1 MSAGMGKDYYTV
13 LGVSPQ
19 ATEDEIKKAF
29 RALARQHH
37 PDANRDDP
45 QAVERFKEL
54 NEAYETLRDP
64 ERRRRYD
71 MFGPEGANAGTGSSF
86 GAGQFGLND
95 LFDAFFNGDVFGGG
109 TRARGQSGPAQG
121 PDAEIALELTLDEV
135 VFGARKTLDLRMPI
149 DCEQCGGSGCAP
161 GTHPE
166 RCSTCEGTGEV
177 RQVRRS
183 LLGQLMTAAPCT
195 VCGGT
200 GQSIPSPCDVCRG
213 AGRVEGTRS
222 IDVEVPQGIDEG
234 QRLRLAGRGPAGP
247 RGGPAGDL
255 YVAVRVAPHGTLERR
270 GDELWH
276 ALRISM
282 VQAAL
287 GTTIDVDTLDGPT
300 KLDVPHGTQHGAL
313 MRLRGLGAPSL
324 RSGRRGDL
332 VVEVHVDVPTRLS
345 AEEAELLAQF
355 AASRGEDVTPPQD
368 GLFSRIRSAFKP

>member
-1 MSAGMGKDYYTV
+1 MSRDYYEI
-13 LGVSPQ
+13 LGVSRQ

-45 QAVERFKEL
+45 EAVERFKEI

-71 MFGPEGANAGTGSSF
+71 MFGPEGAAAGPGGSPF

-95 LFDAFFNGDVFGGG
+95 LFDAFFNSDVFGGG
-109 TRARGQSGPAQG
+109 TRGPAGPTHG
-121 PDAEIALELTLDEV
+121 PDAETVLDLTLDEV

-149 DCEQCGGSGCAP
+149 DCVRCGGSGCAP
-161 GTHPE
+161 GTHPD
-166 RCSTCEGTGEV
+166 RCSTCNGTGEV

-200 GQSIPSPCDVCRG
+200 GESIPSPCDVCRG
-213 AGRVEGTRS
+213 GGRVEGSRS
-222 IDVEVPQGIDEG
+222 IDVEVPRGIDDG

-255 YVAVRVAPHGTLERR
+255 YVGVRVARHPELERR
-270 GDELWH
+270 GEELWR
-276 ALRISM
+276 ALRISIA
-282 VQAAL
+282 QATL
-287 GTTIDVDTLDGPT
+287 GTHVELATLDGPQE
-300 KLDVPHGTQHGAL
+300 LDVSPGTQHGTL
-313 MRLRGLGAPSL
+313 LRLRGMGVPSL

-332 VVEVHVDVPTRLS
+332 VVEVQVEVPTRLND
-345 AEEAELLAQF
+345 EENELLRQY
-355 AASRGEDVTPPQD
+355 AALRGEDVTPAQD

>member
-1 MSAGMGKDYYTV
+1 
-13 LGVSPQ
+13 
-19 ATEDEIKKAF
+19 
-29 RALARQHH
+29 
-37 PDANRDDP
+37 
-45 QAVERFKEL
+45 
-54 NEAYETLRDP
+54 
-64 ERRRRYD
+64 
-71 MFGPEGANAGTGSSF
+71 
-86 GAGQFGLND
+86 
-95 LFDAFFNGDVFGGG
+95 
-109 TRARGQSGPAQG
+109 
-121 PDAEIALELTLDEV
+121 
-135 VFGARKTLDLRMPI
+135 
-149 DCEQCGGSGCAP
+149 
-161 GTHPE
+161 
-166 RCSTCEGTGEV
+166 
-177 RQVRRS
+177 
-183 LLGQLMTAAPCT
+183 
-195 VCGGT
+195 
-200 GQSIPSPCDVCRG
+200 VCRG

>member
-1 MSAGMGKDYYTV
+1 MNSERSYYEV
-13 LGVSPQ
+13 LGVSPH

-45 QAVERFKEL
+45 HAVERFKEL

-71 MFGPEGANAGTGSSF
+71 MFGPEGASAGAGGSPF

-95 LFDAFFNGDVFGGG
+95 LFDAFFSNDVFGSG
-109 TRARGQSGPAQG
+109 TRTRGSAGPMTG
-121 PDAEIALELTLDEV
+121 PDAETVLDLTLDEV
-135 VFGARKTLDLRMPI
+135 VFGARKTLSLRMPI
-149 DCEQCGGSGCAP
+149 DCDRCGGSGCAP
-161 GTHPE
+161 GTHPD
-166 RCSTCEGTGEV
+166 RCGTCDGTGEV

-200 GQSIPSPCDVCRG
+200 GQAIPNPCDTCRG
-213 AGRVEGTRS
+213 AGRVEGTSS
-222 IDVEVPQGIDEG
+222 IDVEVPQGIDDG

-276 ALRISM
+276 ALRISI
-282 VQAAL
+282 VQATL
-287 GTTIDVDTLDGPT
+287 GTTVDVDTLDGPM
-300 KLDVPHGTQHGAL
+300 KLDVPHGTQHGTL
-313 MRLRGLGAPSL
+313 LRLRGLGVPSL

-332 VVEVHVDVPTRLS
+332 VSEVQVEVPTRLS

-355 AASRGEDVTPPQD
+355 AAMRGEEVTSPQE
-368 GLFSRIRSAFKP
+368 GLFSRIRSAFKQ